1 MTTDIDVNAVVQ
13 KNNRRDRA
21 SMMYHGGGMT
31 LGKELKAP
39 KMRTEDEQKQRQERK
54 EKEKQILDG
63 FINKRKQKPT
73 VAGFGFAGMK
83 TNETK
88 TFEKMQM
95 FKKDDISE
103 EAK

>member
-39 KMRTEDEQKQRQERK
+39 KMRTEDE
-54 EKEKQILDG
+54 
-63 FINKRKQKPT
+63 
-73 VAGFGFAGMK
+73 
-83 TNETK
+83 
-88 TFEKMQM
+88 
-95 FKKDDISE
+95 
-103 EAK
+103 